1 MTDAALVD
9 ALQLMLIPKIGP
21 ATYERLIQHLGS
33 PTAVLEASAAV
44 LEQAGL
50 SSTLASRVSLGRD
63 RAEARQTLQQCEA
76 LNIRATCLNRDDY
89 PVRLKE
95 IDRPPPVL
103 FIQGSVTAADQ
114 LSVAIVG
121 SRSPSVYGEQM
132 AKNFAGGLAR
142 AGVTIVSGLARGVD
156 GLAHRA
162 ALEAGGRTLAVLG
175 GGINQLYP
183 REHIE
188 LARQVVEQGALISEY
203 APDVP
208 AIAPQFPQRNR
219 IISGL
224 SLATLVIEA
233 SEKSGSLHTARH
245 AMEQHRDVLAVPGRV
260 DSDAS
265 KGCLKLIR
273 DGAILVRHVED
284 VLEALGHLSAPVQ
297 KPGGQVVQQ
306 PRELLLNDQE
316 QKLLQL
322 VGIEATPVDTVLTQ
336 CGLEY
341 SRALSTLTVLEI
353 KKLVRRLPGNFVVR
367 IS

>member
-50 SSTLASRVSLGRD
+50 SPSLASRVSLGRD

-76 LNIRATCLNRDDY
+76 LNIQATCLDRDDY
-89 PVRLKE
+89 PARLQE

-103 FIQGSVTAADQ
+103 FIQGTVTAADQ

-188 LARQVVEQGALISEY
+188 LARKVVEQGALISEY

-367 IS
+367 VS